1 MSVDSP
7 EGQMVTG
14 QRIKYKNVYDEVTVI
29 TPDSTQVTTPV
40 SDSNT
45 TLASGTTL
53 ESPSWSKRILD
64 PDVQNYINFVMSDI
78 GLSDVTMSDIELYNG
93 GTLEKIPG
101 IETAKSF
108 KDLLGDTQPRSIWRF
123 QRQKYSNFDR
133 NKSRD
138 RPRSHCSDSDTE
150 PKSEKKTGLFEQLV
164 RNRDKG
170 GLPA

>member
-14 QRIKYKNVYDEVTVI
+14 ERIKYKNVYDEVTVI
-29 TPDSTQVTTPV
+29 TPDTTQDTIPV

-78 GLSDVTMSDIELYNG
+78 GLSDVTMSDIELPNV
-93 GTLEKIPG
+93 TLEKIPG

-108 KDLLGDTQPRSIWRF
+108 KDLLGDTKTRSIWTF

-133 NKSRD
+133 TRSGD

-150 PKSEKKTGLFEQLV
+150 PKSENKTGQFEQLV

-170 GLPA
+170 WLSA